1 MVPFYRIFLQM
12 ARQSNNV
19 EFGDVG
25 NAWPVTTSCSRL
37 LALVDDGFE
46 VYEEKIFVFIITLY
60 GYA

>member
-1 MVPFYRIFLQM
+1 M